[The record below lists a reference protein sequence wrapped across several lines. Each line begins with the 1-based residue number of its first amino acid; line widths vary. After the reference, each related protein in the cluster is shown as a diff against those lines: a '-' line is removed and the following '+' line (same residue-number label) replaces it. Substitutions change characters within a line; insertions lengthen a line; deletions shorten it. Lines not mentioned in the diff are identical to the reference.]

1 MPLVTPRIGCEATT
15 GTAFDGKPYRER
27 ITGAGDSVGV
37 LPVFDC
43 SPWGRKMQR
52 GAPWA
57 NTDARRVFSVEFKRA
72 RSSES

>member
-37 LPVFDC
+37 LPV
-43 SPWGRKMQR
+43 STAGGVPIAVEIA
-52 GAPWA
+52 APLP
-57 NTDARRVFSVEFKRA
+57 VIQ
-72 RSSES
+72 